1 MFMSMCKYAKAV
13 EREEGTFDYV
23 CVTYY
28 TIFFQITFYI
38 DVKWTLDEGPLLVSV
53 RNRVN

>member
-1 MFMSMCKYAKAV
+1 MCKYAKAV